1 MGPLWIGPWR
11 APQNKKL
18 LWLNLEGDRNKIR
31 RSPSHEGNLK
41 LLETTLNNLKKIAIN
56 GREISIYQNWSQWLI
71 QAT

>member
-1 MGPLWIGPWR
+1 MGPLWIGSWR

-18 LWLNLEGDRNKIR
+18 LWLNLEGDRNKIW
-31 RSPSHEGNLK
+31 RSPPHEGNLK

-56 GREISIYQNWSQWLI
+56 GGKTSIYQNWSQWPI